1 MKFLNKEPRHPIYL
15 NTDIP
20 DWQKDYTM
28 EQKLGDIKMMA
39 NVQLSQE
46 KEVAEFHR
54 LDIQLRIFNLKEQ
67 NLPFERELFI
77 LKRIEN
83 QIKDINKYIAK
94 NAKDNYW
101 AWRDLEELGT
111 IKE

>member
-1 MKFLNKEPRHPIYL
+1 MKFLNKEPRYPIYL

-20 DWQKDYTM
+20 KWQDDYTM

-46 KEVAEFHR
+46 KEVAEFYR
-54 LDIQLRIFNLKEQ
+54 LDIKLRILNLKEK
-67 NLPFERELFI
+67 NLPYERESFL

-83 QIKDINKYIAK
+83 QIKDINKYITK

-101 AWRDLEELGT
+101 AWQELEDEVR
-111 IKE
+111 

>member
-20 DWQKDYTM
+20 EWQKDYTM
-28 EQKLGDIKMMA
+28 ERKLGDIRMMA

-46 KEVAEFHR
+46 KEVAEFYR
-54 LDIQLRIFNLKEQ
+54 LDIKLRILSLKEK
-67 NLPFERELFI
+67 NLAYERELFI

-83 QIKDINKYIAK
+83 QIKDINQHISK

-101 AWRDLEELGT
+101 AYKDLEE
-111 IKE
+111 KEE